1 MNMPRAQKV
10 TFVASFA
17 LIACMSASVLLLGRV
32 DRARPQAPLE
42 EALYLP
48 SPKVLKHMSL
58 GYEGLL
64 ADIYWTRAVQYFGGH
79 LTQDAPTFKLLAP
92 LLNIATQL
100 DPHLVVAYDFGAN
113 FLAPPPPNGAG
124 DPKEAIR
131 LTNFGI
137 QNNPQEWRL
146 YYNLGFVYYIELK
159 DYAAAADAFLRG
171 ANIPGAHPFMRV
183 LAARCAEHAG
193 ELDTARMLW
202 IATYQ
207 SSQNKEIRA
216 NAMAHL
222 RALKVDDDIGHLDVL
237 IAQFHNRNGRY
248 PSSFA
253 ELAIPGPDGRTSGA
267 TLLDPIG
274 DPYKLTQD
282 GRVELKHPEDFTFA
296 EKGLPLGYKPSA
308 IAKFLPSD
316 YN

>member
-1 MNMPRAQKV
+1 MPRAQKV
-10 TFVASFA
+10 TVVASLA

-32 DRARPQAPLE
+32 DRARPQATLDE
-42 EALYLP
+42 VLYLP
-48 SPKVLKHMSL
+48 SPKVLKDMSL

-79 LTQDAPTFKLLAP
+79 LTMDAPTFKLLAP

-159 DYAAAADAFLRG
+159 DYAAAADAFSRG

-207 SSQNKEIRA
+207 SSKNKEIRA

-237 IAQFHNRNGRY
+237 IAQFHNRTGRF

-253 ELAIPGPDGRTSGA
+253 ELQIPGLDGRTPV
-267 TLLDPIG
+267 DPIG

-282 GRVELKHPEDFTFA
+282 GRVELEHPEDFTFA

-308 IAKFLPSD
+308 LAKFLPSD